1 MAVDRCSLRER
12 SLLVY
17 AVDNHHEGERRRTGR
32 VKGLQ
37 MWGALL
43 LLVSSLILLIPPV
56 YTALSRVTPQNRPWI
71 QILLGV
77 VGVIVA
83 LAQFAGGPEEKA

>member
-1 MAVDRCSLRER
+1 
-12 SLLVY
+12 
-17 AVDNHHEGERRRTGR
+17 
-32 VKGLQ
+32 

-43 LLVSSLILLIPPV
+43 LLVSGLILLIPPV